1 MVFVLDK
8 YRRPLMPC
16 TPKRARLLLAQ
27 GRAVV
32 VRVRP
37 FVIRLKDRLLED
49 SVLQP
54 LTLKLDPGSKTTGM
68 AIARV
73 EETADQDVHHA
84 VLLAEVAHR
93 GAQVHTNKL
102 TQRQARRRRRSANL
116 RYRPPRFLNRR
127 IPQGWLPPSLL
138 SRIENCL
145 TWTRRLGKWSP
156 LTRIEVERVRF
167 DMQLIQDPEISGGEY
182 QRGELAGW
190 ELRSYFLVKFKYTC
204 VYCGKKNVP
213 FELDHQVPRSRG
225 GSNRASNLVLSC
237 HGCNVAKGNK
247 TAAEFGYPEVA
258 ARAKAP
264 LRDAAAVNA
273 TRYKLVEAL
282 RRFGLPIDTWSGG
295 RTRWNRARFGVEKTH
310 ANDALCVGNLA
321 GVHAGKLKTLL
332 ITATGRGQHC
342 RTLWTKKGFPRAYL
356 MRQKMVA
363 GFATGDRVHADVPV
377 PYAALGTHVGR
388 VTVRK
393 NAFFAIQTEE
403 KKVDSVP
410 ARFCRLIQRA
420 DGYDYTFISDVQ
432 GNESTPP
439 LPSKKERLLPPQ
451 AFAQGYPQAEES

>member
-8 YRRPLMPC
+8 GQRPLMPC
-16 TPKRARLLLAQ
+16 TPKRARLLLAR

-37 FVIRLKDRLLED
+37 FVIRLKDRRLED

-54 LTLKLDPGSKTTGM
+54 LALKLDPGSKTTGM

-73 EETADQDVHHA
+73 QETAEGEVHHA

-93 GAQVHTNKL
+93 GAHVHTNKL
-102 TQRQARRRRRSANL
+102 TQKQARRRRRSANL

-138 SRIENCL
+138 SRLENCL
-145 TWTRRLGKWSP
+145 TWARRFGKWSP

-167 DMQLIQDPEISGGEY
+167 DMQLIQDPEIAGEEY

-190 ELRSYFLVKFKYTC
+190 ELRSYLLVKYAYTC
-204 VYCGKKNVP
+204 VYCGKQHVP

-237 HGCNVAKGNK
+237 HECNLAKGNK
-247 TAAEFGYPEVA
+247 TAAEFGHPEVA

-273 TRYKLVEAL
+273 TRDKLVEAL
-282 RRFGLPIDTWSGG
+282 RRFGLPLGTWSGG

-310 ANDALCVGNLA
+310 ANDALCVGKLA
-321 GVHAGKLKTLL
+321 GVQAGTLKTLR

-356 MRQKMVA
+356 MRQKMVE
-363 GFATGDRVHADVPV
+363 GFATGDRVHADVPA
-377 PYAALGTHVGR
+377 PYAAQGTHVGR

-393 NAFFAIQTEE
+393 NAFFSIQTEG

-420 DGYDYTFISDVQ
+420 DGYDYALISNVQ
-432 GNESTPP
+432 GNERTPP
-439 LPSKKERLLPPQ
+439 LPSEKERLLPSL
-451 AFAQGYPQAEES
+451 AEAQGYPQAEET